1 MHPNR
6 GADDSIQLLP
16 FVWFVSFWR
25 VFSLDRIYLTL
36 DYEVVLHL
44 LLPEVSEVRSVE
56 LLRLI
61 SDEPDVD
68 VIGVGL
74 QDFIWNRL

>member
-1 MHPNR
+1 MHPNC
-6 GADDSIQLLP
+6 GAGDFVHLLP
-16 FVWFVSFWR
+16 FVRFVSFWR
-25 VFSLDRIYLTL
+25 VFGLDRIYLTL